1 MAAVS
6 TPGELGLSIIG
17 LGAQYPPNQLKPDE
31 VAKIAEK
38 FYPRTPAMDKVLSI
52 NRFTGIETRSS
63 IGTSDHP
70 LVNKP
75 AAPSIAD
82 LHATFMS
89 DGVPLAVAAARKAL
103 AEARLDHD
111 DGVSQITHVV
121 STTCTDSANPGFDHY
136 VARALGLAPGVEK
149 VLLHG
154 VGCAGGL
161 AALRTAA
168 NLALAHRF
176 RGRPARV
183 LCVAL
188 EVSTTMVRSELDS
201 INGAQET
208 RIGACLFSDCAS
220 AVVLSNGVGEPTAEP
235 VYELLGW
242 DHRTLPDTE
251 DDLGFDVDPAGWK
264 VVLSPRVPKLTEQV
278 LAPAF
283 ADLLES
289 VESHLPETYRR
300 APDFDWAMHPGGLT
314 ILTNA
319 ERTLKISPEHMRASY
334 SRYMQHGNSS
344 SATIFSVMDHL
355 RSKAMDAIAPDGH
368 VKDFVV
374 GCAFGPGITVEMC
387 MLKRNMGLRGMQTPP
402 ETDSEASRSEG
413 GEEDDRDWASLDGGK
428 EARSVATESPTE
440 ESRDMATN
448 TAPGE
453 EFITEAIASV
463 ELD

>member
-1 MAAVS
+1 MTTNDAF
-6 TPGELGLSIIG
+6 GELGLSIIG
-17 LGAQYPPNQLKPDE
+17 LGAQYPPNKLKADE
-31 VAKIAEK
+31 VAKLAAK
-38 FYPRTPAMDKVLSI
+38 FHPESPAMNKVLSI

-63 IGTSDHP
+63 IGTSEHP
-70 LVNKP
+70 IVNN
-75 AAPSIAD
+75 AAPPSIAD

-89 DGVPLAVAAARKAL
+89 DGVPLAVEASRKAL
-103 AEARLDHD
+103 AEARLDA
-111 DGVSQITHVV
+111 SQITHVV

-136 VARALGLAPGVEK
+136 VAKELGLLPGVEK

-168 NLALAHRF
+168 NLALGHRF
-176 RGRPARV
+176 RRQPARI

-188 EVSTTMVRSELDS
+188 EVSTTLVRSELES
-201 INGAQET
+201 IDQSQET

-220 AVVLSNGVGEPTAEP
+220 AVVLSNGVGEATVEP
-235 VYELLGW
+235 AYELLGW
-242 DHRTLPDTE
+242 DHRTIPDTE
-251 DDLGFDVDPAGWK
+251 GDLGFDVDPLGWK

-278 LAPAF
+278 LKPAF
-283 ADLLES
+283 ADLIASTEH
-289 VESHLPETYRR
+289 HLPETYRS

-334 SRYMQHGNSS
+334 HRYMEHGNSS

-355 RSKAMDAIAPDGH
+355 RSKEMDSLAPGGN

-387 MLKRNMGLRGMQTPP
+387 MLKRNMGARGVQTPP
-402 ETDSEASRSEG
+402 ETDSEASRSERG
-413 GEEDDRDWASLDGGK
+413 DEDDRDWASLGSEKQMPADAPIERK
-428 EARSVATESPTE
+428 RNEANGSI
-440 ESRDMATN
+440 D
-448 TAPGE
+448 GE
-453 EFITEAIASV
+453 EFVAEALASV